1 MEAPL
6 VPVEAPP
13 LVPVE
18 APPLVPAEAG
28 FVAGFDAGFDAA
40 AALGPLNPLPAVP
53 PCLAVPFV
61 AAAGPLAGMIPRTPP
76 RPPPTHRDLVVF
88 TM

>member
-53 PCLAVPFV
+53 HCLRH
-61 AAAGPLAGMIPRTPP
+61 PLAGMIPRTPP